1 MHVVSVFSHYL
12 FSALLIAKM
21 TEIFYHMICYHDYTL
36 RQAQNDR
43 RSIISTNQFQSR
55 WRRRSAVISLTPIP
69 DIWPLSS
76 DPALPLR
83 QQR

>member
-21 TEIFYHMICYHDYTL
+21 TEIFYHLICYRDYTL

-43 RSIISTNQFQSR
+43 RSIISTLANSNR
-55 WRRRSAVISLTPIP
+55 AGDADL
-69 DIWPLSS
+69 LSS
-76 DPALPLR
+76 P
-83 QQR
+83 

>member
-36 RQAQNDR
+36 R
-43 RSIISTNQFQSR
+43 
-55 WRRRSAVISLTPIP
+55 
-69 DIWPLSS
+69 
-76 DPALPLR
+76 R
-83 QQR
+83 QR